1 MNDVFKRGPKNLI
14 TDVSGLLVGNA
25 QNQIIKSGV
34 SVLYGVNPFLA
45 GMNVMGG
52 APGTRETDLLSPDK
66 IVQMV
71 DAIVLSGGSAF
82 GLDAASGVTDE
93 LKNKGRGFPTSAF
106 PVPIVPSAILYDL
119 NNGGDKNWTINPYR
133 KLGTHALNSV
143 SKLSLIHI

>member
-1 MNDVFKRGPKNLI
+1 MTDIFKPGPKNLI

-25 QNQIIKSGV
+25 QNAILKSGV

-45 GMNVMGG
+45 GISVMGG

-82 GLDAASGVTDE
+82 GLDSASGVTE
-93 LKNKGRGFPTSAF
+93 QPPRKIAIKTAGNNCFILFPPNK
-106 PVPIVPSAILYDL
+106 I
-119 NNGGDKNWTINPYR
+119 
-133 KLGTHALNSV
+133 
-143 SKLSLIHI
+143 